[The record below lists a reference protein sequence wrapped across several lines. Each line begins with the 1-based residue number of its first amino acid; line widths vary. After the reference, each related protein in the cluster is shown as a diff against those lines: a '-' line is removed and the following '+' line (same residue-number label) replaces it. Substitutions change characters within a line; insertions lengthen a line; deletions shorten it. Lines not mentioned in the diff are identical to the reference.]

1 MADAPSLLEVE
12 DLHVAVRAAGGL
24 REVVRG
30 VSFRLDRGKA
40 IGLVGE
46 SGSGKT
52 LTTSAIVRLLPAA
65 ARTTQGSVRFKGEE
79 LTALPRRR
87 LSALRGK
94 EISLVVQDSLASLNP
109 IMRIGKQVREP
120 LLLHRILDRR
130 QGTARAVEMLGSL
143 GLPDP
148 RRLIRGYP
156 HELSGGM
163 RQRAMIATAL
173 IASPP
178 LVIADEPTTA
188 LDATVQAQIMEI
200 LSRLNREMGVALILV
215 SHDLGVVSE
224 ICDDI
229 AVMYAG
235 RIVETGPTRAI
246 LETPEHPYT
255 RALLESMPTSTLER
269 GHRLKAIPGEPPRI
283 EALPPGCPFSA
294 RCGYVMDICRVTEP
308 PLTRRDEGE
317 VACWAAEGARN
328 KTGAYRTIV
337 PSAPAEAAARA
348 GAAAEREGLEE
359 ILSVEA
365 VTRHFRAP
373 SVLPFVRPT
382 HIHALDDVSIT
393 VRRGETLGIAG
404 ETGCGKSTLANC
416 VLRLAEVDRGRIVFR
431 GRDVTH
437 AEGDELR
444 RLRRH
449 MQPIFQD
456 PYGSLNP
463 RQRVR
468 SLVAEPMIAHGAT
481 ASESERRVR
490 EVLQFVGLGA
500 YVADQFPHELSG
512 GQRQR
517 IGIARA
523 ITINPDLIVADE
535 PISALDVSVQA
546 QVLNLFV
553 DLQRQFAL
561 TLVFIS
567 HDLRIVRYLSS
578 HVAIMFLGKIV
589 EYGPSEEVCTN
600 PLHPYTAALL
610 SSVPGL
616 RQAAGRRR
624 IILRGDPPSPVS
636 PPSGCRFRT
645 RCAHA
650 AAICAE
656 VAPEPYGDPSGRIVA
671 CHFPGIASTTSA
683 GEAKAARSR
692 LSDPSAHQV

>member
-12 DLHVAVRAAGGL
+12 DLHVAVRAAGGPQ
-24 REVVRG
+24 EVVRG
-30 VSFRLDRGKA
+30 VSFKLDRGKA
-40 IGLVGE
+40 IGMVGE

-65 ARTTQGSVRFKGEE
+65 ARITRGSVRFKGEE
-79 LTALPRRR
+79 LTSAPRRR

-109 IMRIGKQVREP
+109 IMRVGKQVREP
-120 LLLHRILDRR
+120 LLLHRMLNRK
-130 QGTARAVEMLGSL
+130 QGTARAAEMLASL

-148 RRLIRGYP
+148 MRLIRGYP

-173 IASPP
+173 IACPP

-200 LSRLNREMGVALILV
+200 LSRLNCEMGVALILV
-215 SHDLGVVSE
+215 SHDLGVVGE
-224 ICDDI
+224 ICDEI

-246 LETPEHPYT
+246 LAAPKHPYT
-255 RALLESMPTSTLER
+255 RALLESMPTANLER
-269 GHRLKAIPGEPPRI
+269 GQRLKAIQGEPPRI
-283 EALPPGCPFSA
+283 EALPSGCPFSA
-294 RCGYVMDICRVTEP
+294 RCGLVMDICRVTEP
-308 PLTRRDEGE
+308 QLTRRDQGE
-317 VACWAAEGARN
+317 VACWAAEGAGN
-328 KTGAYRTIV
+328 GTGAYRVT
-337 PSAPAEAAARA
+337 APTATAKAAAQA
-348 GAAAEREGLEE
+348 DDATEREDPEE
-359 ILSVEA
+359 ILRVEA

-373 SVLPFVRPT
+373 SLLPFVRPT
-382 HIHALDDVSIT
+382 HVHALDDVSIA

-416 VLRLAEVDRGRIVFR
+416 VLRLADIDYGRIVFR

-437 AEGDELR
+437 VEGEELR

-449 MQPIFQD
+449 IQPIFQD

-481 ASESERRVR
+481 ASESERRVS
-490 EVLQFVGLGA
+490 EVLQFVGLGTHI
-500 YVADQFPHELSG
+500 ADQFPHELSG

-553 DLQRQFAL
+553 DLQKQFAL

-567 HDLRIVRYLSS
+567 HDLRSVRYLSS

-589 EYGPSEEVCTN
+589 EYGPSEEVCKN
-600 PLHPYTAALL
+600 PLHPYTVALL

-616 RQAAGRRR
+616 RQAGARER

-645 RCAHA
+645 RCPHA
-650 AAICAE
+650 ASICAE
-656 VAPEPYGDPSGRIVA
+656 LPPKPRVDPTGRMVA
-671 CHFPGIASTTSA
+671 CHFPGIVDTASA
-683 GEAKAARSR
+683 GDVKATEPR
-692 LSDPSAHQV
+692 LSGAEVHQA